1 MKPCW
6 RDRGMTE
13 AGAALADSVLA
24 DMQAIV
30 DRVGFDVAYVAMYEA
45 KFRKDDLP
53 KRTDEYRRRYLK
65 ANE

>member
-13 AGAALADSVLA
+13 VGAVLADSVLA

-30 DRVGFDVAYVAMYEA
+30 ERVGFDVAYVVLHEA
-45 KFRKDDLP
+45 KFRKEDLP
-53 KRTDEYRRRYLK
+53 ERTDEYRRRYLK